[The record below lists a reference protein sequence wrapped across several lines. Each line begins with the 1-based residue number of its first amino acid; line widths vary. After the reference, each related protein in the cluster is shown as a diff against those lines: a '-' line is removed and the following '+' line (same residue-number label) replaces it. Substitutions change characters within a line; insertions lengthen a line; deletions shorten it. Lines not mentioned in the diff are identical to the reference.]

1 MSEGNI
7 SELMQIIGEWARTLF
22 AEDAEPPFADAKD
35 MYETIDASEHGHVQW
50 RSFSLSYKSE
60 DLEEEM
66 DAPWK
71 QKPYDV
77 WFREP
82 REVLKMQLG
91 NRDFAKDMDFA
102 PKEVK
107 DSKTHARRYRDFMSG
122 RWAWRQAVR
131 SMNLYDFRT

>member
-7 SELMQIIGEWARTLF
+7 SELMQIIGEWARMLF

-77 WFREP
+77 WFHEP

-107 DSKTHARRYRDFMSG
+107 DSKTHA
-122 RWAWRQAVR
+122 
-131 SMNLYDFRT
+131 